1 MHGKRIQKHTRSNQA
16 RSGGAITGPGYCYYR
31 RFSPIEG
38 DALQFYIKPIRPVS
52 PDVRNEG
59 RSSQCLLKKI
69 IVTCPFSPDQ
79 LLGNLEWVGV
89 EQGLQ
94 LKRRIDHVIQFPQL
108 AMMYAREL
116 LDIYEEFI
124 N

>member
-1 MHGKRIQKHTRSNQA
+1 MLETK
-16 RSGGAITGPGYCYYR
+16 GG
-31 RFSPIEG
+31 
-38 DALQFYIKPIRPVS
+38 QV
-52 PDVRNEG
+52 
-59 RSSQCLLKKI
+59 QCLLKKI

-108 AMMYAREL
+108 AMMYARES
-116 LDIYEEFI
+116 Y
-124 N
+124 